1 MDIGII
7 GAGNI
12 GATSA
17 RLLAGAGHSVALANS
32 RGPDS
37 LADTVAAMDGD
48 VRAATVP
55 EAAAFG
61 EVVLVAIPLGRY
73 EDLPAEPLA
82 GKIVIDAMNYYP
94 SRDGAIAELDD
105 GSATSSGLLQGHL
118 SGSVVVK
125 AINTVPSGRLAGEGR
140 TAGDPERLAVPV
152 AGGDEEAKRTVIA
165 LLDQMGFDGV
175 DAGTLEDGGRRQQP
189 GTPVFGAKL
198 MAEQVREALA
208 AAG

>member
-12 GATSA
+12 GATAA
-17 RLLAGAGHSVALANS
+17 RLWAGAGHRIALANS

-37 LADTVAAMDGD
+37 LAQTVSGMEGD

-55 EAAAFG
+55 EAAEFG
-61 EVVLVAIPLGRY
+61 EVVLVAIPLGSY
-73 EDLPAEPLA
+73 ENLPPEPLA
-82 GKIVIDAMNYYP
+82 GKIVIDANNYYP
-94 SRDGAIAELDD
+94 GRDGAIAELDT
-105 GSATSSGLLQGHL
+105 GATSSSSLLQAHL

-125 AINTVPSGRLAGEGR
+125 ALNTMEAARLGGAGRP
-140 TAGDPERLAVPV
+140 AGDPERLALPV
-152 AGGDEEAKRTVIA
+152 AGGDEEAKRIVIA

-175 DAGTLEDGGRRQQP
+175 DAGTLEGSRRQEP
-189 GTPVFGAKL
+189 GTPVYGAPL
-198 MAEQVREALA
+198 PAEGVREALA

>member
-12 GATSA
+12 GATAA
-17 RLLAGAGHSVALANS
+17 RLWAGAGHRIALANS

-37 LADTVAAMDGD
+37 LAGTISAIEGD

-55 EAAAFG
+55 EAAEFG

-73 EDLPAEPLA
+73 EDLPPAPLA
-82 GKIVIDAMNYYP
+82 GKIVIDANNYYP
-94 SRDGAIAELDD
+94 GRDGAIAELDT
-105 GSATSSGLLQGHL
+105 GATSSSSLLQAHL
-118 SGSVVVK
+118 SSSVVVK
-125 AINTVPSGRLAGEGR
+125 ALNTMEAARLGGDGRP
-140 TAGDPERLAVPV
+140 AGDPERLALPV
-152 AGGDEEAKRTVIA
+152 AGGDEEAKRIVVA

-175 DAGTLEDGGRRQQP
+175 DAGTLEESRRQEP
-189 GTPVFGAKL
+189 GTPVYGAPL
-198 MAEQVREALA
+198 TTEGVREALA